1 MKKPCNCLPP
11 PPRPKKGPS
20 EYIPSK
26 TYPDP
31 LVGAPGYISMHHG
44 RGPCGCSPFVQVPDP
59 NIHPPRPEPVPPEP
73 SPECNCPPK
82 IYRSRA
88 VEVVAGDNI
97 KVDTKDTS
105 DGTEFTVHAPEFN
118 GADARNDGT
127 SGTVPAPKA
136 GDENRVL
143 TGGGVWAE
151 IEIPEQV
158 QADWAEENE
167 EELSFIL
174 NKPELAEVATSGS
187 YNDLEDKPEIPAAQV
202 QTDWNQADDTQPD
215 FLKNKPGN
223 FQGATENE
231 NGTTGFVPAPL
242 IADRD
247 KYLKGDGT
255 WGEIVIPEVPRMS
268 GATASTNGEA
278 GIVPAPVAGDQNKY
292 LSGDGTWKDV
302 EHTRACRSDEID
314 TWLEDVDN
322 EVNNG

>member
-1 MKKPCNCLPP
+1 MYKLTGMKKPCNCLPP
-11 PPRPKKGPS
+11 LPRPQKGPS

-31 LVGAPGYISMHHG
+31 LVGAPGYIPMHHG

-59 NIHPPRPEPVPPEP
+59 NIRPPRPKPVPPEP

-82 IYRSRA
+82 IYRSRV

-97 KVDTKDTS
+97 KVDAKDTR
-105 DGTEFTVHAPEFN
+105 DGTEFTVHAPVFK

-143 TGGGVWAE
+143 TGGGVWAD

-167 EELSFIL
+167 EEPSFIR
-174 NKPELAEVATSGS
+174 NKPELADVATSGS

-223 FQGATENE
+223 FQGATANE
-231 NGTTGFVPAPL
+231 NGTAGFVPAPTS
-242 IADRD
+242 ADRN
-247 KYLKGDGT
+247 KFLCG
-255 WGEIVIPEVPRMS
+255 
-268 GATASTNGEA
+268 NGQWA
-278 GIVPAPVAGDQNKY
+278 
-292 LSGDGTWKDV
+292 
-302 EHTRACRSDEID
+302 
-314 TWLEDVDN
+314 DVDN
-322 EVNNG
+322 TRECTVAEMDAWLDAVDNEGNNNG

>member
-1 MKKPCNCLPP
+1 MYKLTGMKKPCNCLPP
-11 PPRPKKGPS
+11 PPRPQKGPS

-31 LVGAPGYISMHHG
+31 LVGAPGYIPMHHG

-59 NIHPPRPEPVPPEP
+59 NIRPPRPKPVPPEP

-82 IYRSRA
+82 IYRSRV

-97 KVDTKDTS
+97 DVDAKDTS
-105 DGTEFTVHAPEFN
+105 DGTEFTIRAPEFN

-143 TGGGVWAE
+143 TGGGVWAD

-158 QADWAEENE
+158 QA
-167 EELSFIL
+167 
-174 NKPELAEVATSGS
+174 
-187 YNDLEDKPEIPAAQV
+187 
-202 QTDWNQADDTQPD
+202 DWNQADDTQPD

-231 NGTTGFVPAPL
+231 NGTAGFVPAPTSAERNKFL
-242 IADRD
+242 C
-247 KYLKGDGT
+247 GT
-255 WGEIVIPEVPRMS
+255 GQWS
-268 GATASTNGEA
+268 
-278 GIVPAPVAGDQNKY
+278 
-292 LSGDGTWKDV
+292 
-302 EHTRACRSDEID
+302 
-314 TWLEDVDN
+314 DVDN
-322 EVNNG
+322 TRECTVSEMDAWIDEVDNEGNNNG

>member
-1 MKKPCNCLPP
+1 
-11 PPRPKKGPS
+11 
-20 EYIPSK
+20 
-26 TYPDP
+26 
-31 LVGAPGYISMHHG
+31 
-44 RGPCGCSPFVQVPDP
+44 
-59 NIHPPRPEPVPPEP
+59 
-73 SPECNCPPK
+73 
-82 IYRSRA
+82 
-88 VEVVAGDNI
+88 VVAGDNI